1 MMFDFSGR
9 VALVTGA
16 AGNLG
21 RAVAVA
27 FHLAGA
33 RTVLVDRDATRLQ
46 QVFPDLEGSRDHL
59 VVEEGVDLTAPG
71 ALDGIVTQAVELF
84 GRLDILVNAVGGFR
98 AGTPVHET
106 PLETWDMLLDLNL
119 RTSLVAARAVI
130 PTMLRQRY
138 GKIVTVAARAAG
150 AGAANMAAY
159 SAAKAA
165 VVRLTESMAA
175 ELKGSG
181 INVNCVLPGTLDTA
195 QNRQERPGA
204 DHSTWVAP
212 EAVADVVLFLA
223 SGAAR
228 AVVGA
233 SVPVFGLS

>member
-1 MMFDFSGR
+1 MFDFSGR
-9 VALVTGA
+9 VVLVTGA

-21 RAVAVA
+21 RAVARS

-33 RTVLVDRDATRLQ
+33 RTVLADRESSRLQ
-46 QVFPDLEGSRDHL
+46 QAFPDLKGSRDHL
-59 VVEEGVDLTAPG
+59 LVEGVDLTAPG
-71 ALDGIVTQAVELF
+71 SLDGIVAQAVGLF
-84 GRLDILVNAVGGFR
+84 GRLDVLVNAVGGFR
-98 AGTPVHET
+98 AGAPVHET

-130 PTMLRQRY
+130 PVMIRQQY

-181 INVNCVLPGTLDTA
+181 INVNCVLPGTLDTE

-204 DHSTWVAP
+204 NHSTWVAP
-212 EAVADVVLFLA
+212 DAVADVILFLA
-223 SGAAR
+223 SDAAR

>member
-1 MMFDFSGR
+1 MFDFSGR
-9 VALVTGA
+9 TALVTGA

-21 RAVAVA
+21 TAVARA
-27 FHLAGA
+27 FHGAGA
-33 RTVLVDRDATRLQ
+33 RTVLVDRDAARLQ
-46 QVFPDLEGSRDHL
+46 QVFPELEGSRDHML
-59 VVEEGVDLTAPG
+59 VAGVDLTAPG
-71 ALDGIVTQAVELF
+71 ALDGIVTRAVELF

-106 PLETWDMLLDLNL
+106 PLETWDMLLGLNL

-130 PTMLRQRY
+130 PVMLRQRS
-138 GKIVTVAARAAG
+138 GKIVTVAARAAS

-195 QNRQERPGA
+195 QNRQDRPGA
-204 DHSTWVAP
+204 DRSKWVAP
-212 EAVADVVLFLA
+212 DAVADVILFLA
-223 SGAAR
+223 SDAAR
-228 AVVGA
+228 AVNGA
-233 SVPVFGLS
+233 SVPAFGLS

>member
-1 MMFDFSGR
+1 MGEFSGR

-21 RAVAVA
+21 RAVALVFRA
-27 FHLAGA
+27 AGA

-46 QVFPDLEGSRDHL
+46 RTFPDLEGSREHL
-59 VVEEGVDLTAPG
+59 LVEGVDLTAPA
-71 ALDGIVTQAVELF
+71 ALDGVVARAVERF
-84 GRLDILVNAVGGFR
+84 GRLDVLVNAVGGFLG
-98 AGTPVHET
+98 GTPVHET
-106 PLETWDMLLDLNL
+106 PLETWDLLLDLNL
-119 RTSLVAARAVI
+119 RTSLVAARAAI
-130 PTMLRQRY
+130 PAMLRQKY

-204 DHSTWVAP
+204 DHSKWVAP
-212 EAVADVVLFLA
+212 EAVADVILFLA
-223 SGAAR
+223 SDAAR
-228 AVVGA
+228 AVGGA
-233 SVPVFGLS
+233 SVPVYGLS

>member
-1 MMFDFSGR
+1 MFDFSGR
-9 VALVTGA
+9 VVLVTGA

-21 RAVAVA
+21 RAVARS

-33 RTVLVDRDATRLQ
+33 RAVLADRESSRLQ
-46 QVFPDLEGSRDHL
+46 QAFPDLKGSRDHL
-59 VVEEGVDLTAPG
+59 LVEGVDLTAPG
-71 ALDGIVTQAVELF
+71 SLDGIVARAVGQF

-98 AGTPVHET
+98 AGAPVHET

-130 PTMLRQRY
+130 PVMIRQQY

-181 INVNCVLPGTLDTA
+181 INVNCVLPGTLDTE

-204 DHSTWVAP
+204 NHSTWVAP
-212 EAVADVVLFLA
+212 DAVADVILFLA
-223 SGAAR
+223 SDAAR

>member
-1 MMFDFSGR
+1 MFDFSGR

-21 RAVAVA
+21 SAVASA

-33 RTVLVDRDATRLQ
+33 RTVLVDRDAVRLRQ
-46 QVFPDLEGSRDHL
+46 MFPHLEGSRDHL
-59 VVEEGVDLTAPG
+59 LVEGVDLTAPE
-71 ALDGIVTQAVELF
+71 ALDGVATHAVELF

-98 AGTPVHET
+98 GGTPVHET

-130 PTMLRQRY
+130 PVMLRQRY
-138 GKIVTVAARAAG
+138 GRIVMVAARAAG
-150 AGAANMAAY
+150 AGAAGLGAY
-159 SAAKAA
+159 CATKAA

-175 ELKGSG
+175 ELKTAG

-204 DHSTWVAP
+204 DASTWV
-212 EAVADVVLFLA
+212 ELGAVADVILFLA
-223 SGAAR
+223 SDAAR
-228 AVVGA
+228 AVIGA
-233 SVPVFGLS
+233 SVPVFGRS

>member
-1 MMFDFSGR
+1 MFDFSGR
-9 VALVTGA
+9 VVLVTGA

-21 RAVAVA
+21 RTVARS

-33 RTVLVDRDATRLQ
+33 RTVLADRDSSRLQ
-46 QVFPDLEGSRDHL
+46 QAFPDLKGSRDHL
-59 VVEEGVDLTAPG
+59 LVEGVDLTAPG
-71 ALDGIVTQAVELF
+71 SLDGIVTQAVGLF

-98 AGTPVHET
+98 AGAPVHET

-130 PTMLRQRY
+130 PVMIRQQY

-181 INVNCVLPGTLDTA
+181 INVNCVLPGTLDTE

-204 DHSTWVAP
+204 NHSTWVAP
-212 EAVADVVLFLA
+212 DAVADVILFLA
-223 SGAAR
+223 SDAAR

>member
-1 MMFDFSGR
+1 MFDFSGR
-9 VALVTGA
+9 VVLVTGA

-21 RAVAVA
+21 RAVARS

-33 RTVLVDRDATRLQ
+33 RAVLADRESSRLQ
-46 QVFPDLEGSRDHL
+46 QAFPDLKGSRDHL
-59 VVEEGVDLTAPG
+59 LVEGVDLTAPG
-71 ALDGIVTQAVELF
+71 SLDGIVAQAVGLF
-84 GRLDILVNAVGGFR
+84 GRLDVLVNAVGGFR
-98 AGTPVHET
+98 AGAPVHET

-130 PTMLRQRY
+130 PVMIRQQY

-181 INVNCVLPGTLDTA
+181 INVNCVLPGTLDTE

-204 DHSTWVAP
+204 NHSTWVAP
-212 EAVADVVLFLA
+212 DAVADVILFLA
-223 SGAAR
+223 SDAAR